1 MSDYPKWDVENTPHT
16 CEQATVTKLRQVTG
30 ADVLKVTGAMYRG
43 AVLDGIF
50 ELAKPYSSELPGRV
64 KIRCGWFGVN
74 PPTTEPQLLISTCT
88 SCVRISKYCGE
99 VADDISFEK

>member
-1 MSDYPKWDVENTPHT
+1 MCNYGSWDPDNTPNT
-16 CEQATVTKLRQVTG
+16 CKQAKVTKLRQVSN
-30 ADVLKVTGAMYRG
+30 ADVIKVTGARYRS

-50 ELAKPYSSELPGRV
+50 ELAKPYNSELPGRV

-88 SCVRISKYCGE
+88 SCVRVPKYSGE
-99 VADDISFEK
+99 VADNISREK